1 MVFQKVGINLTAL
14 GNITP
19 PSYSD
24 FNISSNPSEIANQIP
39 EKANLMTNNFL
50 GLGIMVALFLYLV
63 YKLGDVLELQ
73 GQPFSTIRSVGISS
87 GIVSV
92 IGFQMLMIGYF
103 TEFYHVIIFVGI
115 FLVSMLWVYLEDKK

>member
-1 MVFQKVGINLTAL
+1 MAFQKIGINLTAL
-14 GNITP
+14 QNITA

-39 EKANLMTNNFL
+39 EKANLVTNNFL

-63 YKLGDVLELQ
+63 FKLGDLLELK
-73 GQPFSTIRSVGISS
+73 GQPFSTLRSVGISA
-87 GIVSV
+87 GIVSI
-92 IGFQMLMIGYF
+92 IGFQMIMIGYF

-115 FLVSMLWVYLEDKK
+115 FLVSLLWVYLEDKR